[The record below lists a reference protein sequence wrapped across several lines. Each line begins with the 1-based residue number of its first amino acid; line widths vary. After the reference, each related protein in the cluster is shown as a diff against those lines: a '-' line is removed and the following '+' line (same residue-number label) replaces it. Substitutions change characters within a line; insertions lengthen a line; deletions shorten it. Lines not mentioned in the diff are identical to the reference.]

1 MVLCYLGSFLWCC
14 KASLGAATKKPRK
27 AVPTR
32 PRAAHVRPRKSDD
45 EWATFPYIG
54 PSRAA
59 QSPPE
64 AAPLT
69 VGCCARAPGVLLDA
83 CGAWVLFFCS
93 LVRAS
98 RAVLVWHLLWA
109 DPRAH
114 PDSEPSHRRWHKKP
128 RYIHIFQYISILS
141 KRVFLSARVGKTV
154 AVTSSGAAFWI
165 GTMSIVKS
173 RKGNNIEWKRGRRE
187 RPQRCDGV
195 LRYRIG
201 ARTRFDA
208 RRSRAGSSSS
218 SGAGAE
224 TT

>member
-1 MVLCYLGSFLWCC
+1 MC
-14 KASLGAATKKPRK
+14 
-27 AVPTR
+27 TR
-32 PRAAHVRPRKSDD
+32 
-45 EWATFPYIG
+45 
-54 PSRAA
+54 
-59 QSPPE
+59 
-64 AAPLT
+64 L
-69 VGCCARAPGVLLDA
+69 GCCADA
-83 CGAWVLFFCS
+83 YEAWVCLFVVSCARRRGAR
-93 LVRAS
+93 LTPRCCACA
-98 RAVLVWHLLWA
+98 RA